1 MKKRILTAM
10 LSVVMAF
17 SAVPMQSVAAE
28 ITEAAEVTEATDAEY
43 DYDDGKTH
51 AYLEN
56 LPAGLFGAGND
67 YDEQDTEASFNIVF
81 DGSENDIAADD
92 LMAPTAKAPKFH
104 KITNYAGIQKVVF
117 DKKTVKGTKLTLKAG
132 DKAYRINAKYVQTDN
147 RVFTSTMDVIS
158 SNPSVVSVEKTGDGF
173 ADIKPLK
180 AGTAYVSFTM
190 SNKTKSV
197 KVTVNE
203 PAKELKVPDD
213 SVILS
218 VGKKYKPSVRVAAPT
233 NDTFIWK
240 SNDPKI
246 CKVDKYGVVTGKK
259 EGFATVT
266 VSSKMDPKQ
275 QKTIK
280 VWVTPKNKTKKKI
293 DKVTIVYTGES
304 NLYVGSMGYITAG
317 IQTKSDGVGF
327 TSADIKFKSEGTGKV
342 KIDKAGH
349 LTAMKPGQVSITAWS
364 GGKQLP
370 GEIKLNISQ
379 PLKTVAMAK
388 CLYRCDTGKTVTLKL
403 KINPSAK
410 DDANRY
416 EVSWNAPDFE
426 IVSSSKTECKLK
438 ATTLNNNRFVTAY
451 VKDKLTGN
459 VHWTLC
465 RVSY

>member
-28 ITEAAEVTEATDAEY
+28 ITEAAEVTEATEAEY
-43 DYDDGKTH
+43 DYEDGKTH

-56 LPAGLFGAGND
+56 LPDGFF
-67 YDEQDTEASFNIVF
+67 DEQDTDASFNLTF
-81 DGSENDIAADD
+81 DASENDIAADD

-147 RVFTSTMDVIS
+147 KVFKGYTDVIS
-158 SNPSVVSVEKTGDGF
+158 SNPSVVSVVKKGDDY
-173 ADIKPLK
+173 AEIKPLK
-180 AGTAYVSFTM
+180 AGTAYVTLTM
-190 SNKTKSV
+190 AHKSKSV

-240 SNDPKI
+240 SNDTKI
-246 CKVDKYGVVTGKK
+246 CKVDKYGVITGKK

-275 QKTIK
+275 QRTIK
-280 VWVTPKNKTKKKI
+280 VWVTPKNKTKKTI
-293 DKVTIVYTGES
+293 DNATIVYTGES

-349 LTAMKPGQVSITAWS
+349 ITAMKPGQVKITAWC
-364 GGKQLP
+364 GGKQLG
-370 GEIKLNISQ
+370 GEIALNIAQ
-379 PLKTVAMAK
+379 PVKTVTMAK

-403 KINPSAK
+403 KINPSTK
-410 DDANRY
+410 NDANRY
-416 EVSWNAPDFE
+416 EVTWSAPHFE
-426 IVSSSKTECKLK
+426 IVSASNTECKLK
-438 ATTLNNNRFVTAY
+438 ATVLNNDRFVIAY
-451 VKDKLTGN
+451 VRDRLTGN
-459 VHWTLC
+459 VYQTLC